1 MADLFVV
8 GGGGGTVLDGEGRP
22 PDWQARKQ
30 ALDTRQSWIVEAP
43 AGSGKTGLLIQRYL
57 KLLGDESVTDPQ
69 EVLAI
74 TFTVKATA
82 EIRDRLMEQL
92 EGAARQTSLKRG
104 DEFELETRR
113 LAEAVLER
121 DRRFGWGLL
130 DDPQRMHLRTIDGV
144 CVLIASSLPVLAGGG
159 GQQTPV
165 LDAGR
170 LYRAAARRTVLQMG
184 GPDAGLNDALRTVLL
199 HRDGNLAECERLLAE
214 MLAVRDQWGELIP
227 LQPGELDET
236 YLQETVLP
244 QLKRALELAVLAG
257 LRPLAEAMPKQFVRE
272 AMAMAASLAELEPYM
287 AEVNPLAACADGR
300 APGDEAEDA
309 QARWRGLIHLL
320 VTPSNR
326 TWRKSFA
333 RNTMRFDSTPAQK
346 KQMAALVDQVR
357 DRDDLLGLIER
368 VLKLPPAAYP
378 MEQWEVAKALFR
390 MLSRALVELQLEFA
404 ERGECDLVEVGL
416 RARTAL
422 RNDQGPADLESAL
435 GTKLRH
441 LLVDEMQ
448 DTSTSQY
455 ELIERLTQSWDGQS
469 QTVFLVGDPKQ
480 SIYLFRQA
488 RVERFVR
495 TMREER
501 LGEMQVKGLRLTTN
515 FRSQGGLVE
524 EFNEA
529 FSLLF
534 PRASGL
540 VDGDEVPYTPADA
553 VRERVR
559 GGEAAPNGVMWHIHP
574 LSSAGTGGG
583 APMDRKEQRRKEAET
598 VRRIVQEWRG
608 RALPRQRRERK
619 EPWRIA
625 VLVRGRSHLR
635 EIVTA
640 LRRDDGVGS
649 VPFRA
654 VEIDALGERPEVLDL
669 MSLTRA
675 LLHGADRMAW
685 LAVLRAPWCG
695 LTLEDL
701 HQLAGADDAEL
712 VERVIERLIE
722 ERGHLLSDDGCARLM
737 RVWPV
742 LQAARTKR
750 ARLTTAQLVE
760 RTWRSLGGDVY
771 LSAAER
777 GNAERYFQLLDE
789 IEAEGEEVDA
799 GLLQQRLGKLYAEA
813 ETSPDAVEL
822 LTIHKAKGL
831 EWDVVLVP
839 GLERKAPHGDTQLL
853 TWNEIDQE
861 DKTAAAV
868 VLAPIAGKGVASQE
882 LNNWLHA
889 VQSAREAAERKRLF
903 YVLCTRAREELHL
916 FAAPKQ
922 KDDGSIVVEPNSL
935 LKAAWPAVERHLPGP
950 SPVLVMPMREEPGVV
965 ALAAEAAR
973 ELRVGVRLQR
983 LPAGFDAKA
992 RLAGVGLGAER
1003 RSGNEDGLGGRAS
1016 FVRPEGSFAAR
1027 SFGNA
1032 VHGFLE
1038 LAAERMSQGAKAEEL
1053 LGEMDIW
1060 EPRMRAVLRGDG
1072 LPPGLVERQV
1082 GRVRV
1087 ALERTLR
1094 DGIGRWV
1101 LGAHAG
1107 GATEFA
1113 LTTWRE
1119 RRSSV
1124 RVDRLFRAGVEP
1136 LAEGS
1141 DCLWIVDYKTTTPGG
1156 EAVQEFLESQRTKY
1170 GPQLEGYAR
1179 ALASE
1184 ATEIRVGLYYP
1195 LLAEM
1200 MWWKPTTVS
1209 GEAS

>member
-1 MADLFVV
+1 MADLFVL
-8 GGGGGTVLDGEGRP
+8 GGGGGAVLDGEGRP
-22 PDWQARKQ
+22 PDWEAREQ
-30 ALDTRQSWIVEAP
+30 ALGTQQSWIVEAP

-82 EIRDRLMEQL
+82 EIRDRLLEQL
-92 EGAARQTSLKRG
+92 EGASRQTALKTG
-104 DEFELETRR
+104 DEFARETRR

-121 DRRFGWGLL
+121 DRLLGWGLL

-144 CVLIASSLPVLAGGG
+144 CVLVASSLPVLAGGG

-165 LDAGR
+165 LDARR
-170 LYRAAARRTVLQMG
+170 LYGAAARRTVLLLG
-184 GPDAGLNDALRTVLL
+184 GSDATLSDALRTVLL

-236 YLQETVLP
+236 YLEETVLP

-257 LRPLAEAMPKQFVRE
+257 LRPLAEGMPKPFVRE
-272 AMAMAASLAELEPYM
+272 AMAMAASLAGLEPYM

-300 APGDEAEDA
+300 MPGDEAEDA

-320 VTPSNR
+320 VTPSSG

-333 RNTMRFDSTPAQK
+333 KNTIKFESTSAQK

-357 DRDDLLGLIER
+357 DRNDLLGLIER

-390 MLSRALVELQLEFA
+390 MLSRALVELQLVFA

-488 RVERFVR
+488 RVERFLR

-501 LGEMQVKGLRLTTN
+501 LGEMRVKSLRLTAN

-524 EFNEA
+524 EFNTA

-534 PRASGL
+534 PKVSEMAD
-540 VDGDEVPYTPADA
+540 VDEIPYAPAEA

-574 LSSAGTGGG
+574 LSSTGAGGG
-583 APMDRKEQRRKEAET
+583 SAMSRKEQRREEAET
-598 VRRIVQEWRG
+598 VRQIVQDWRA
-608 RALPRQRRERK
+608 RALPTQRKERN

-635 EIVTA
+635 EIVAA
-640 LRRDDGVGS
+640 LQRDDGEGA

-654 VEIDALGERPEVLDL
+654 VEIDALGDRPEVLDL
-669 MSLTRA
+669 TSLTRA
-675 LLHGADRMAW
+675 LLHGADRTAW

-701 HQLAGADDAEL
+701 HQLAGGDDTEF
-712 VERVIERLIE
+712 VERAIERLIE
-722 ERGHLLSDDGCARLM
+722 ERGHLLSDDGCTRLM

-742 LQAARTKR
+742 LQAARAKR

-760 RTWRSLGGDVY
+760 RTWRSLGGDAY
-771 LSAAER
+771 LSTAER
-777 GNAERYFQLLDE
+777 GNAERYFELLDE
-789 IEAEGEEVDA
+789 IEAEGEEIDA

-813 ETSPDAVEL
+813 ETSPEAVEL

-839 GLERKAPHGDTQLL
+839 GLERKAPSGEKQLL

-868 VLAPIAGKGVASQE
+868 VLAPIAGKGEASQA
-882 LNNWLHA
+882 LNDWLRS
-889 VQSAREAAERKRLF
+889 VQSVREAAERKRLF

-935 LKAAWPAVERHLPGP
+935 LKAAWPAAERHLPERG
-950 SPVLVMPMREEPGVV
+950 PVLLTPMPEESGVV
-965 ALAAEAAR
+965 ALAAEAGV
-973 ELRVGVRLQR
+973 ELRTGVRLQR

-992 RLAGVGLGAER
+992 RLVGEGLGAER
-1003 RSGNEDGLGGRAS
+1003 RWSGDEDGLGERAS

-1038 LAAERMSQGAKAEEL
+1038 LAAKRMSQGAQAEEL
-1053 LGEMDIW
+1053 LAEMDGW
-1060 EPRMRAVLRGDG
+1060 EPRMHAVLRGDG
-1072 LPPGLVERQV
+1072 LPPGLVERQA

-1087 ALERTLR
+1087 AVERTLR
-1094 DGIGRWV
+1094 DAVGRWM
-1101 LGAHAG
+1101 LEAHAE

-1124 RVDRLFRAGVEP
+1124 RVDRLFRAGFEP
-1136 LAEGS
+1136 LADGT

-1156 EAVQEFLESQRTKY
+1156 DAVEEFLQAQRAKY

-1179 ALASE
+1179 ALASRG
-1184 ATEIRVGLYYP
+1184 AEIRVGLYYP

-1200 MWWKPTTVS
+1200 VWWKPTTMS
-1209 GEAS
+1209 AAD